1 MYYMWKRKLPF
12 VKDNMKESLET
23 KIRIGWTKE
32 NSDNPQEQQL
42 LKIISF
48 FLEKEE
54 VDRIDLRN
62 LENIIIDDCPLF

>member
-32 NSDNPQEQQL
+32 NSDNP
-42 LKIISF
+42 
-48 FLEKEE
+48 
-54 VDRIDLRN
+54 
-62 LENIIIDDCPLF
+62 